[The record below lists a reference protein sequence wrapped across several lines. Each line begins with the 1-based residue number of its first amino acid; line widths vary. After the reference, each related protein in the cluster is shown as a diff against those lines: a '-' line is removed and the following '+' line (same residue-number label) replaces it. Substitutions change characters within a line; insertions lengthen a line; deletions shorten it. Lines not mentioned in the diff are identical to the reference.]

1 MPLFR
6 HNRGVIGKR
15 LGEYTILARIGQG
28 GMGVVYVAEGGGH
41 QRVALK
47 VLGDRMEPG
56 PGLKRFARELE
67 TLQRV
72 SHPRIVAPKS
82 ALLEDEGV
90 HFFAMELVAG
100 RNLAEVLVEVGRLE
114 PSDALRIVS
123 DALDGLTS
131 AHAEGVLHR
140 DLKCANLLLDAE
152 GEVKVCDFGLA
163 RAIDQTRQTMSGTL
177 LGTPAFAA
185 PEQARGLDS
194 RVESDVYSMGVVLYE
209 ALTGTL
215 PFRAESPVALLRL
228 HLEAEP
234 DPPSARR
241 PGIPPELD
249 ALILRCLAKDPGARY
264 PSADALK
271 SAVDD
276 VRSLLVERELSEA
289 RPLARAVVDA
299 VQGATRAL
307 DERVQA
313 GRLRRSGNV
322 GAWFAGALVLA
333 GFAFGILRL
342 SEPRF
347 DRERGVAAITS
358 QDFSAREAEVDFAD
372 GARHRGRLRELPQGR
387 LRLVCAEELIL
398 EFPRHLAVR
407 IRYLE
412 AAPVDSPSPSSSPA
426 ASPAQSAPVDSAGA
440 PLDSPSGAPSGE

>member
-1 MPLFR
+1 M
-6 HNRGVIGKR
+6 IGKR
-15 LGEYTILARIGQG
+15 LGEYTILARVGQG
-28 GMGVVYVAEGGGH
+28 GMGVVYVAEDGAH

-72 SHPRIVAPKS
+72 SHPRIVAPLS
-82 ALLEDEGV
+82 PLIEDDG
-90 HFFAMELVAG
+90 HTFFAMELVAG

-123 DALDGLTS
+123 DALEGLIC

-140 DLKCANLLLDAE
+140 DLKCANLLLDAQ

-163 RAIDQTRQTMSGTL
+163 RAVDQTRQTMSGTL

-194 RVESDVYSMGVVLYE
+194 RVESDVYSLGVVLYE
-209 ALTGTL
+209 TLTGSL

-234 DPPSARR
+234 DPPSVRR
-241 PGIPPELD
+241 PGISPELD
-249 ALILRCLAKDPGARY
+249 ALILRCLAKDPAERY
-264 PSADALK
+264 ASAADMK
-271 SAVDD
+271 SAVDE
-276 VRSLLVERELSEA
+276 VRGQLVERELSEA

-322 GAWFAGALVLA
+322 GVWFAAALVLG
-333 GFAFGILRL
+333 GFAYGILRL
-342 SEPRF
+342 SEPGPA
-347 DRERGVAAITS
+347 REREREVAAVS
-358 QDFSAREAEVDFAD
+358 SEDVVARRAEVEFAD
-372 GARHRGRLRELPQGR
+372 GARHTGRLRELAEGR
-387 LRLVCAEELIL
+387 MRLVCAEELIL
-398 EFPRHLAVR
+398 EFPRRLAIRV
-407 IRYLE
+407 RYLE
-412 AAPVDSPSPSSSPA
+412 PAAPPEGAPAPEGAPSP
-426 ASPAQSAPVDSAGA
+426 APEGIEPEEIAREGIA
-440 PLDSPSGAPSGE
+440 PLDSAGVAPHTSR